1 MKGIKNEQGFT
12 IVELMITIAIIGVLA
27 AVAGVQFKTYQSK
40 SRAAEAKIQ
49 LSAIYTSQNI
59 FYNEFDFYSNC
70 LSDMG
75 FAPSGNA
82 KRFYAIGF
90 PNLTAAVGTAVYNQA
105 VANGLVSG
113 SCPANLGP
121 ILDQSYFLASN
132 GAGSAVMNTLAEFQA
147 AIIATNNSIS
157 RSGPITSRDVQEGLG
172 SMLSSDTQV
181 FTAAAAGY
189 INTDGNTPT
198 TSSLWSID
206 QDKVIVAV
214 RAGY

>member
-1 MKGIKNEQGFT
+1 MKEIKNEQGFT

-75 FAPSGNA
+75 FTPSGNS

-90 PNLTAAVGTAVYNQA
+90 PNLTAAVDTAVYNQA
-105 VANGLVSG
+105 VANGLASG

-132 GAGSAVMNTLAEFQA
+132 GVGSAVMNTLAEFQA

-189 INTDGNTPT
+189 INADGNTPT